1 MWKCEK
7 VEMKNSGN
15 VEKKKGGKLERWKRR
30 RVETNE
36 RGIEEKY

>member
-1 MWKCEK
+1 MRKEDKWKC
-7 VEMKNSGN
+7 
-15 VEKKKGGKLERWKRR
+15 GKEERWKRR